1 MCPVKVDV
9 IRVGRGVVPVTC
21 TDDTEHL
28 VAIRGGHGAEDM
40 VEVAM
45 RALCA
50 RARARARRRM
60 HAWRSPAAA
69 RPRAR
74 TSDVRGGDGRAGE
87 R

>member
-45 RALCA
+45 RMCA
-50 RARARARRRM
+50 RVRARARAQA
-60 HAWRSPAAA
+60 HACMALTCCSAP
-69 RPRAR
+69 
-74 TSDVRGGDGRAGE
+74 
-87 R
+87 

>member
-28 VAIRGGHGAEDM
+28 VAIRGGAGAEDM

-45 RALCA
+45 RAMCARVCA
-50 RARARARRRM
+50 RARACACMHGAHLLQRALEPE
-60 HAWRSPAAA
+60 PA
-69 RPRAR
+69 
-74 TSDVRGGDGRAGE
+74 T
-87 R
+87 